1 MDAIRTS
8 GLTKAYRAKRA
19 VDGVSLAVAAGEIY
33 GFVGRNGAGKSTL
46 MKMLAGLV
54 LPTAGE
60 IEILGERQAP
70 GCTSRRLGALIE
82 NPGIHPGLSGLDNV
96 MVRALALGVPRPK
109 AASLEALEIVGLA
122 AVAKKRA
129 KTYSLGM
136 KQRLGLALA
145 LVGSPDLLLL
155 DEPFNG
161 LDPQAVREVRTTIM
175 NLARVRSLT
184 VFISSHVLDQLERMV
199 TCYGVIRDG
208 RMVRQMTAAEVEAEC
223 ADYLSIRT
231 PEPQLAL
238 AELQDAFPQAAFS
251 VMPDD
256 AIRAEGG
263 VTAEQAGYAL
273 SRAGIAVT
281 ELFVHER
288 DIEELFVELMGA
300 DPVSAAPA
308 PDAAAWSQTAG
319 AEPPRGFSGP
329 GASGARG
336 DARKGGGR
344 DA

>member
-8 GLTKAYRAKRA
+8 NLTKTYGAKRA
-19 VDGVSLAVAAGEIY
+19 VDNVSLTVGAGEIY

-82 NPGIHPGLSGLDNV
+82 NPGIHLGLSGLDNV
-96 MVRALALGVPRPK
+96 MVRALALGVPKAK
-109 AASLEALEIVGLA
+109 AASMQALETVGLA
-122 AVAKKRA
+122 PVAKKRA

-145 LVGSPDLLLL
+145 LVGSPDVLLL

-175 NLARVRSLT
+175 DLARTRSIT

-208 RMVRQMTAAEVEAEC
+208 RLVREMTAAEVDAEC

-231 PEPQLAL
+231 AEPQLAL
-238 AELQDAFPQAAFS
+238 ACLQDAFPQAAFS
-251 VMPDD
+251 IMPDD
-256 AIRAEGG
+256 VIRSEGD
-263 VTAEQAGYAL
+263 VTPEQAGAAL
-273 SRAGIAVT
+273 SKAGIAVS

-288 DIEELFVELMGA
+288 DIEELFVGLMG
-300 DPVSAAPA
+300 DDVSAE
-308 PDAAAWSQTAG
+308 AG
-319 AEPPRGFSGP
+319 RIHVQM
-329 GASGARG
+329 
-336 DARKGGGR
+336 GGGQ

>member
-1 MDAIRTS
+1 MDAIKTS
-8 GLTKAYRAKRA
+8 GLTKSYGSKRA
-19 VDGVSLAVAAGEIY
+19 VDDMSLTVGAGEIY
-33 GFVGRNGAGKSTL
+33 GFVGRNGAGKSTV

-54 LPTAGE
+54 LPTSGE
-60 IEILGERQAP
+60 IEVLGEKQSP
-70 GCTSRRLGALIE
+70 GNTSRRLGALIE

-96 MVRALALGVPRPK
+96 MVRALALGVPH
-109 AASLEALEIVGLA
+109 AIASSMQALDIVGLS

-175 NLARVRSLT
+175 NLARMRRLT

-199 TCYGVIRDG
+199 TRYGVIRDG
-208 RMVRQMTAAEVEAEC
+208 RLVHEISAEEVETEC

-231 PEPQLAL
+231 AAPQLAL
-238 AELQDAFPQAAFS
+238 ARLQEAFPEARFS
-251 VMPDD
+251 AMEDD
-256 AIRAEGG
+256 AIRAEGDVSPEDAG
-263 VTAEQAGYAL
+263 RALAET
-273 SRAGIAVT
+273 GIPVT

-288 DIEELFVELMGA
+288 DIEELFVDLMGT
-300 DPVSAAPA
+300 DPSTSAPG
-308 PDAAAWSQTAG
+308 AAKWSQTTGAKPPHRLAG
-319 AEPPRGFSGP
+319 
-329 GASGARG
+329 
-336 DARKGGGR
+336 KGG
-344 DA
+344 DQNA

>member
-1 MDAIRTS
+1 MDAIRTV
-8 GLTKAYRAKRA
+8 GLTKRYGGKSA
-19 VDGVSLAVAAGEIY
+19 VESLDLTVKCGEIY
-33 GFVGRNGAGKSTL
+33 GFVGRNGAGKSTV

-54 LPTAGE
+54 LPTSGE
-60 IEILGERQAP
+60 IELLGERQAP
-70 GCTSRRLGALIE
+70 GCTSRRLGSLIE
-82 NPGIHPGLSGLDNV
+82 NPGIHPGLSGFDNV
-96 MVRALALGVPRPK
+96 MVRALSLGVPDAK
-109 AASLEALEIVGLA
+109 AASREVLDIVGLSGM
-122 AVAKKRA
+122 AKKRA

-161 LDPQAVREVRTTIM
+161 LDPQAVRDVRTTIM
-175 NLARVRSLT
+175 QLARVRSIT

-208 RMVRQMTAAEVEAEC
+208 RLVREMTAAQVEAEC

-231 PEPQLAL
+231 AAPQLAL
-238 AELQDAFPQAAFS
+238 ATLQDAFPQARFTLQ
-251 VMPDD
+251 PDD
-256 AIRAEGG
+256 ALRAEGG
-263 VTAEQAGYAL
+263 VAPEAAGQAL

-300 DPVSAAPA
+300 DPSTAAPA
-308 PDAAAWSQTAG
+308 PDAAAWSQAAG
-319 AEPPRGFSGP
+319 APD
-329 GASGARG
+329 ARG
-336 DARKGGGR
+336 VGGKGGGR
-344 DA
+344 RA

>member
-8 GLTKAYRAKRA
+8 NLTKAYGAKRA
-19 VDGVSLAVAAGEIY
+19 VDNVSLTVGAGEIY

-46 MKMLAGLV
+46 MNMIAGLV

-82 NPGIHPGLSGLDNV
+82 NPGIHRGLSGLDNV
-96 MVRALALGVPRPK
+96 MVRALALGVPKAK
-109 AASLEALEIVGLA
+109 AASMQALETVGLA
-122 AVAKKRA
+122 SVAKKRA

-145 LVGSPDLLLL
+145 LVGSPDVLLL

-175 NLARVRSLT
+175 DLARTRSIT

-208 RMVRQMTAAEVEAEC
+208 RLVREMTAAQVEAEC
-223 ADYLSIRT
+223 ADYLSIRAAA
-231 PEPQLAL
+231 PQLAL
-238 AELQDAFPQAAFS
+238 ACLQDAFPQAAFS
-251 VMPDD
+251 IMPDD
-256 AIRAEGG
+256 AIHAEGD
-263 VTAEQAGYAL
+263 VTPEQAGDTL
-273 SRAGIAVT
+273 SQAGIAVS

-288 DIEELFVELMGA
+288 DIEELFVGLMGN
-300 DPVSAAPA
+300 DVSAE
-308 PDAAAWSQTAG
+308 AG
-319 AEPPRGFSGP
+319 RVRVSM
-329 GASGARG
+329 
-336 DARKGGGR
+336 GGGQ

>member
-8 GLTKAYRAKRA
+8 NLTKAYGAKRA
-19 VDGVSLAVAAGEIY
+19 VDGVSLTVGAGEIY

-54 LPTAGE
+54 RPTAGE

-82 NPGIHPGLSGLDNV
+82 SPGIYPGLTGLDNV
-96 MVRALALGVPRPK
+96 MVRALALGVPRAR
-109 AASLEALEIVGLA
+109 AASMEALEIVGLA

-136 KQRLGLALA
+136 KQRLGLAIA

-184 VFISSHVLDQLERMV
+184 VFVSSHVLDQLERMV

-208 RMVRQMTAAEVEAEC
+208 RLVREMTAAEVDAEC
-223 ADYLSIRT
+223 ADYLSVRAV
-231 PEPQLAL
+231 EPQLAL
-238 AELQDAFPQAAFS
+238 ARLEDAFPTARFS
-251 VMPDD
+251 LLPDD

-263 VTAEQAGYAL
+263 VTAEAAGAAL
-273 SRAGIAVT
+273 AQAGIAVT

-300 DPVSAAPA
+300 DPSIPA

-319 AEPPRGFSGP
+319 ADAPRGYDG
-329 GASGARG
+329 R
-336 DARKGGGR
+336 GGGR
-344 DA
+344 HA